1 MLIPRRTVRTR
12 QPQFPVP
19 ASQSFSP
26 SHLWLPNSG
35 MAAEVVKGRHAKYR
49 AANTTFGVNSEGRG
63 VDHSLGPYSKGL
75 YSDAF
80 TGDKWAGAG
89 EITVFAVASLTQQP
103 PESSWAHLLRIDANS
118 DPNSA
123 LLDLAIRFVSASG
136 QLQMEGL
143 LATNGAS
150 GWTGSVFTDVMG
162 ASAFVIGEP
171 YLFMFRYRSGQFL
184 QYSLSKIGGPVA
196 WVSSSYVPSGSVIG
210 PSTPMEAHIGG
221 LSYPSESNFPGTINL
236 VGILPYSI
244 PDSYAR
250 QLAANPWQIFEDEED
265 YVFVPAAGGGSTLNA
280 SASGGDVA
288 SGSADLSAQVALA
301 SVGVST
307 ASGAATLAAS
317 VPLSAVG
324 LAVAAGSATPSATV
338 TISAAG
344 LAQAAGQ
351 AGLSASVL
359 AQAAGAAE
367 ASGNAELAAQLDALA
382 TGAAQAGGSA
392 NLSGGAAGSL
402 SASGAAIA
410 AGTAVLSVTVGL
422 QAAGSALASGTA
434 TGSANAP
441 GQVSAT
447 GGATAGG
454 SGVMSARVSITA
466 AGFVQAMGQ
475 GAFSATVPLS
485 AFGAV
490 TASGYAYLT
499 VDNGV
504 VMVRAPSGYRSSLIA
519 YNSMRPRQSITI
531 RPISLNTRR

>member
-1 MLIPRRTVRTR
+1 LRDLVTQRLATS
-12 QPQFPVP
+12 
-19 ASQSFSP
+19 ADAN
-26 SHLWLPNSG
+26 NSL
-35 MAAEVVKGRHAKYR
+35 YR
-49 AANTTFGVNSEGRG
+49 ARGGHGTGARNSAITTPGSAHHFG
-63 VDHSLGPYSKGL
+63 P
-75 YSDAF
+75 
-80 TGDKWAGAG
+80 TGILHGAT
-89 EITVFAVASLTQQP
+89 EYTLAITGIFKA
-103 PESSWAHLLRIDANS
+103 S
-118 DPNSA
+118 DPSNQR
-123 LLDLAIRFVSASG
+123 LNFRVDYQTTLDIFSQTSSSITWGSDGAFAW
-136 QLQMEGL
+136 
-143 LATNGAS
+143 NGAS
-150 GWTGSVFTDVMG
+150 QQVLNGLNDGDRYTLIAVIRQGGARFFHNGRLAGTKSGGTGWIINT
-162 ASAFVIGEP
+162 SANACNI
-171 YLFMFRYRSGQFL
+171 
-184 QYSLSKIGGPVA
+184 LSA
-196 WVSSSYVPSGSVIG
+196 ATSYVQSFACRRAFS
-210 PSTPMEAHIGG
+210 
-221 LSYPSESNFPGTINL
+221 
-236 VGILPYSI
+236 
-244 PDSYAR
+244 DDYAI
-250 QLAANPWQIFEDEED
+250 AISANPWQIFEDEED

>member
-1 MLIPRRTVRTR
+1 MSFDIADWLYPDATRER
-12 QPQFPVP
+12 QPQGKLELDESSPLARGLYCYFDPLINRLVNDAGVTSSVNNGQRVIGTRGQAHARIDGYGSAIQQVLVP
-19 ASQSFSP
+19 GYPATTSDFTLVSLCSINQINASQYQVISTAHS
-26 SHLWLPNSG
+26 SNAVV
-35 MAAEVVKGRHAKYR
+35 AAVETGDGTTKGRIRGR
-49 AANTTFGVNSEGRG
+49 AYIGGTRYIGGSFTILDDDMHLLAFRQRYNAEQALFVDGVKDPVTG
-63 VDHSLGPYSKGL
+63 
-75 YSDAF
+75 AF
-80 TGDKWAGAG
+80 TGPGIGFSYCGAY
-89 EITVFAVASLTQQP
+89 T
-103 PESSWAHLLRIDANS
+103 
-118 DPNSA
+118 
-123 LLDLAIRFVSASG
+123 LA
-136 QLQMEGL
+136 
-143 LATNGAS
+143 
-150 GWTGSVFTDVMG
+150 
-162 ASAFVIGEP
+162 P
-171 YLFMFRYRSGQFL
+171 YQ
-184 QYSLSKIGGPVA
+184 KIG
-196 WVSSSYVPSGSVIG
+196 
-210 PSTPMEAHIGG
+210 
-221 LSYPSESNFPGTINL
+221 LNL
-236 VGILPYSI
+236 WYNRALTDGELR
-244 PDSYAR
+244 A
-250 QLAANPWQIFEDEED
+250 LADNPWQLFRPRSLGI
-265 YVFVPAAGGGSTLNA
+265 FVPVAAGGGSTLNA
-280 SASGGDVA
+280 SASGSDVA
-288 SGSADLSAQVALA
+288 SGSASLSAQVALA

-324 LAVAAGSATPSATV
+324 LAVASGSATPSATV

-359 AQAAGAAE
+359 AQAAGAAL
-367 ASGNAELAAQLDALA
+367 ASGNATLAAQLNALA

-447 GGATAGG
+447 GGAAAGG
-454 SGVMSARVSITA
+454 SGVMSAQVSITA

-485 AFGAV
+485 AFGVV
-490 TASGYAYLT
+490 TASGYAHLT

-531 RPISLNTRR
+531 RPISFNTRR

>member
-1 MLIPRRTVRTR
+1 MANIIVPSRRIWTR
-12 QPQFPVP
+12 QPQQAV
-19 ASQSFSP
+19 
-26 SHLWLPNSG
+26 
-35 MAAEVVKGRHAKYR
+35 
-49 AANTTFGVNSEGRG
+49 
-63 VDHSLGPYSKGL
+63 
-75 YSDAF
+75 
-80 TGDKWAGAG
+80 
-89 EITVFAVASLTQQP
+89 EIDQALNLRPVFAYVPGCGPVDLVNKTTLVTNGTPSISATSRGLSLVSQANGVSYSGLRVPETVSGSRSDRLYNKAAPPLTLLTVSLATGNGMLGLMRSNGSGGPAFGCGAWYGSIGGGVGVFRTTGGIVELIP
-103 PESSWAHLLRIDANS
+103 PEFFFDSRYIPVVTILSIGPTTSRLFSGPLGTRGIQKQTTSTPSGGFYYEHGDIYRCLSVGGNFNS
-118 DPNSA
+118 YAPNT
-123 LLDLAIRFVSASG
+123 
-136 QLQMEGL
+136 L
-143 LATNGAS
+143 LAAIFDLELTS
-150 GWTGSVFTDVMG
+150 D
-162 ASAFVIGEP
+162 
-171 YLFMFRYRSGQFL
+171 
-184 QYSLSKIGGPVA
+184 SLA
-196 WVSSSYVPSGSVIG
+196 
-210 PSTPMEAHIGG
+210 
-221 LSYPSESNFPGTINL
+221 
-236 VGILPYSI
+236 
-244 PDSYAR
+244 DS
-250 QLAANPWQIFEDEED
+250 LISNPWQIFRPQVRRSFFDMG
-265 YVFVPAAGGGSTLNA
+265 AGGGSTLNG
-280 SASGGDVA
+280 SASGSDVA
-288 SGSADLSAQVALA
+288 SGSASLSAQVALA

-307 ASGAATLAAS
+307 ASGSAALAAS

-359 AQAAGAAE
+359 AQAAGAAL
-367 ASGNAELAAQLDALA
+367 ASGNATLAAQLNALA

-422 QAAGSALASGTA
+422 LAAGSALASGTA

-447 GGATAGG
+447 GGAAAGG
-454 SGVMSARVSITA
+454 SGVMSAQVSITA

-490 TASGYAYLT
+490 TASGYAHLT

-504 VMVRAPSGYRSSLIA
+504 VMVRAPSGYRTSLIA
-519 YNSMRPRQSITI
+519 YNSTRPRQSITI

>member
-1 MLIPRRTVRTR
+1 MAAFDLADWLCPDAPNGR
-12 QPQFPVP
+12 QPQGAYAINDDHPLARSLIYALHGGEVGRTSMASIMKRSIGPFGAQIGVSSAGYSGDPV
-19 ASQSFSP
+19 
-26 SHLWLPNSG
+26 
-35 MAAEVVKGRHAKYR
+35 VVKDIKAAQCAGLAEYSIFVIFSRVSGPTSSPTIFAETTSGGYARNMFYYNGGWVWRTRDNTSGDTGSPDELSVVSPVSGAYEKRLFTYGKGAKKAYL
-49 AANTTFGVNSEGRG
+49 NGVLSNSKSLTTSG
-63 VDHSLGPYSKGL
+63 
-75 YSDAF
+75 F
-80 TGDKWAGAG
+80 TATDSVG
-89 EITVFAVASLTQQP
+89 FAVNGAL
-103 PESSWAHLLRIDANS
+103 DNS
-118 DPNSA
+118 NTSYGGDSKVA
-123 LLDLAIRFVSASG
+123 LLYMFNRVLTADEAR
-136 QLQMEGL
+136 L
-143 LATNGAS
+143 LSNDPYALLGS
-150 GWTGSVFTDVMG
+150 PLKSVFLG
-162 ASAFVIGEP
+162 A
-171 YLFMFRYRSGQFL
+171 
-184 QYSLSKIGGPVA
+184 
-196 WVSSSYVPSGSVIG
+196 
-210 PSTPMEAHIGG
+210 
-221 LSYPSESNFPGTINL
+221 
-236 VGILPYSI
+236 
-244 PDSYAR
+244 
-250 QLAANPWQIFEDEED
+250 
-265 YVFVPAAGGGSTLNA
+265 AAGGGSTLNA

-288 SGSADLSAQVALA
+288 SGSASLSAQVALA
-301 SVGVST
+301 SVGVSA
-307 ASGAATLAAS
+307 ASGSATLAAS

-324 LAVAAGSATPSATV
+324 LSVAAGSATPSATV
-338 TISAAG
+338 TISASG

-359 AQAAGAAE
+359 AQAAGAAL
-367 ASGNAELAAQLDALA
+367 ASGNATLAAQLNALA

-475 GAFSATVPLS
+475 GSFSATVPLS

-490 TASGYAYLT
+490 TASGYAHLT

-519 YNSMRPRQSITI
+519 YNSTRPRQSITI